1 LRYDDRRGTLS
12 PTQQYALQEMAGQ
25 LSEHSTAELIQ
36 EICASTLSGALR
48 LEKERLKVAVYFEDG
63 KAIYAAA
70 NVRELRLS
78 EYLRAHR
85 LVPEHQLATF
95 NGQSDQAL
103 SATLVSKGI
112 IDTVGVETVLA
123 AFFLNIIRVP
133 LSWKEGTWEF
143 DDRTRLA
150 ETLQIKV
157 DTAGLLLE
165 FARRAE
171 FDCKQF
177 PNPDEVISPIQD
189 QPASTSLSPSEGFV
203 LSRVSEPIKLSE
215 LVLLSGLPEME
226 VLKTVHA
233 LVLAGFLRR
242 ESRVDVL
249 KEGAAK
255 HKPAPKPSPPPT
267 PVIIAAEVQG
277 LTEEEELKQFF
288 DRMERAVTHYEVLDV
303 SSSSEVSEIK
313 RAYYSLARRYHPD
326 RFHSKIDVHSRV
338 ESAFA
343 RIAQAYETL
352 INQKHRATYD
362 AKLAAQDRARK
373 IGEAAPKARK
383 DSAPKTANKEGSAV
397 NAEKSFRDGY
407 AALQLGQTAVAI
419 THLAAAAKAAPD
431 EPRYRAYYG
440 QALAT
445 NGRSHRLA
453 EIEMQAAVKLE
464 PQNVSYRIMLAR
476 LFFDLGFVKRAKSEV
491 ERVLELEKDNSEAN
505 ELLQLLQAK

>member
-1 LRYDDRRGTLS
+1 
-12 PTQQYALQEMAGQ
+12 MAGQ
-25 LSEHSTAELIQ
+25 LSEHSAAELIQ
-36 EICASTLSGALR
+36 EIYASTLSGALR
-48 LEKERLKVAVYFEDG
+48 LAKERLKVAVYFEDG

-70 NVRELRLS
+70 NIRELRLS
-78 EYLRAHR
+78 QYLRTHG
-85 LVPEHQLATF
+85 LVPEHQLAAL

-103 SATLVSKGI
+103 SSTLISKGI
-112 IDTVGVETVLA
+112 IDTVGLESALG

-150 ETLQIKV
+150 EALQIKV
-157 DTAGLLLE
+157 DMAGLLLE

-177 PNPDEVISPIQD
+177 PNPEELISPVQD

-215 LVLLSGLPEME
+215 LVLVSGLTEME
-226 VLKTVHA
+226 ALKTVYG

-249 KEGAAK
+249 KEGAVPK
-255 HKPAPKPSPPPT
+255 HKPAPKPSLPPP
-267 PVIIAAEVQG
+267 PVIVAPEEVQG
-277 LTEEEELKQFF
+277 LTEEEELKLFF
-288 DRMERAVTHYEVLDV
+288 ERMERADTHYEVLAV
-303 SSSSEVSEIK
+303 SPSSDISEIK

-326 RFHSKIDVHSRV
+326 RFHSKADVHSRV

-362 AKLAAQDRARK
+362 AKLAAEARARK

-383 DSAPKTANKEGSAV
+383 ESAPKTAKEGGSAV
-397 NAEKSFRDGY
+397 NSEKSFRDGY

-440 QALAT
+440 QALAA

-464 PQNVSYRIMLAR
+464 PSNVGYRMMLAR

-491 ERVLELEKDNSEAN
+491 ERVLDLEKDNAEAN
-505 ELLQLLQAK
+505 ELLRLLEAGTAR